1 LSRLSVP
8 VGSSHMPRATIE
20 RGRPP
25 SGPPG
30 TALGRPESHAL
41 HETVPPHRRPH
52 PSKLFV
58 EVTTRCNLRCA
69 MCVKQAPGQGLVE
82 GDMTGQTFARL
93 APAFPYLDALVLNG
107 IGEPLLHRGLE
118 EFIGLAKRAMP
129 TSGWVGFQTNGQL
142 LGRKR
147 AESLVAAGVDRICI
161 SADAVAP
168 DQLKA
173 LHGGARLGAIE
184 SAAEWLHDAADR
196 CGRSVSLGLEFVAMR
211 SNLHQ
216 LPELVRWAAGHGFG
230 FLIVTHMLPYDK
242 AMAGE
247 AAFSPTSDRALGIYR
262 RWRDRA
268 AAQGVGFERYFDTF
282 MQMSPS
288 PEDERAIH
296 LVRSMIAE
304 AVAQHVSLRVADL
317 LGFDERRLQEVE
329 DSFGS
334 AKAIALQLGVD
345 LQLPKTV
352 PTQVRRCEFVED
364 GSAFVS
370 WDGDLHPCYFLWHR
384 FQCHLAG
391 LVREV
396 RPRTF
401 GNVANQ
407 GILDIWNG
415 DEWRMFRGDV
425 TAYDF
430 PFCYDCSLAM
440 CDYVGDAD
448 FEQDCHVGKVPCAA
462 CLWCTGPF
470 QCLR

>member
-1 LSRLSVP
+1 VRAIP
-8 VGSSHMPRATIE
+8 HAPRVTIDG
-20 RGRPP
+20 GRSPA
-25 SGPPG
+25 GPPG
-30 TALGRPESHAL
+30 TALGERSSHAL
-41 HETVPPHRRPH
+41 HETVPPHRRPY

-82 GDMTGQTFARL
+82 GDMTAQTFARL
-93 APAFPYLDALVLNG
+93 APAFPHLDALVLNG
-107 IGEPLLHRGLE
+107 IGEPMLHRGLE

-129 TSGWVGFQTNGQL
+129 ASGWVGFQTNGQL
-142 LGRKR
+142 LGRRR

-161 SADAVAP
+161 SADAVEP
-168 DQLKA
+168 DQLRA
-173 LHGGARLGAIE
+173 LHGGARLGPIE
-184 SAAEWLHDAADR
+184 SAAGWLLDAAR
-196 CGRSVSLGLEFVAMR
+196 NSGRPVSLGLEFVAMR

-216 LPELVRWAAGHGFG
+216 LPELVRWAAGRGFR
-230 FLIVTHMLPYDK
+230 FLIVSHMLAYD
-242 AMAGE
+242 AAIAGE
-247 AAFSPTSDRALGIYR
+247 AAFSPTSDRALEIYR

-268 AAQGVGFERYFDTF
+268 AAEGVDFGRYLDTF
-282 MQMSPS
+282 MQISPS
-288 PEDERAIH
+288 LEDARAIH
-296 LVRSMIAE
+296 FVRSMIAD
-304 AVAQHVSLRVADL
+304 AAAQNVSLKVAEL
-317 LGFDERRLQEVE
+317 LRFDERRLQDVE

-334 AKAIALQLGVD
+334 AKAIAQQLGLD
-345 LQLPKTV
+345 LQLANTV

-401 GNVANQ
+401 GNVADR
-407 GILDIWNG
+407 GILETWNG
-415 DEWRMFRGDV
+415 DEWRAFRGDV

-430 PFCYDCSLAM
+430 PFCYDCNLAM
-440 CDYVGDAD
+440 CDYVADGD
-448 FEQDCHVGKVPCAA
+448 FEQDCHISRVPCAA

>member
-1 LSRLSVP
+1 
-8 VGSSHMPRATIE
+8 MPRETIE
-20 RGRPP
+20 GDRSPAGLPGAAFRPP
-25 SGPPG
+25 D
-30 TALGRPESHAL
+30 SHVL
-41 HETVPPHRRPH
+41 HETVPPHRRPY

-69 MCVKQAPGQGLVE
+69 MCVKQSPGQGLVE
-82 GDMTGQTFARL
+82 GDMTAQTFARL

-107 IGEPLLHRGLE
+107 IGEPMLHRGLE
-118 EFIGLAKRAMP
+118 GFIELAKGAMP
-129 TSGWVGFQTNGQL
+129 ASGWVGFQTNGQL
-142 LGRKR
+142 LGRRR

-173 LHGGARLGAIE
+173 LHGGARLEAIE
-184 SAAEWLHDAADR
+184 AAAGWLHDAADR

-211 SNLHQ
+211 SNLGQ
-216 LPELVRWAAGHGFG
+216 LAELVRWAAGHGFG
-230 FLIVTHMLPYDK
+230 FLIVSHMLPYDA

-247 AAFSPTSDRALGIYR
+247 AAFSPTSDRALEIYR

-268 AAQGVGFERYFDTF
+268 AAEGIDFGRYFDTF
-282 MQMSPS
+282 MQFSPS
-288 PEDERAIH
+288 PEDQRAIDV
-296 LVRSMIAE
+296 VRSMIAD
-304 AVAQHVSLRVADL
+304 ATAQNVSLKVAEIL
-317 LGFDERRLQEVE
+317 RFDERRLQDVE
-329 DSFGS
+329 DSFGN
-334 AKAIALQLGVD
+334 AKAVAQQLGLD
-345 LQLPKTV
+345 LQLPNTV
-352 PTQVRRCEFVED
+352 PTQVRRCDFVED

-384 FQCHLAG
+384 FACHLAG
-391 LVREV
+391 LVKEV

-401 GNVANQ
+401 GNVANREL
-407 GILDIWNG
+407 LDIWNA
-415 DEWRMFRGDV
+415 DEWRTFRGDV

-430 PFCYDCSLAM
+430 PFCYDCNLAM

-448 FEQDCHVGKVPCAA
+448 FEQDCHIGKVPCAA